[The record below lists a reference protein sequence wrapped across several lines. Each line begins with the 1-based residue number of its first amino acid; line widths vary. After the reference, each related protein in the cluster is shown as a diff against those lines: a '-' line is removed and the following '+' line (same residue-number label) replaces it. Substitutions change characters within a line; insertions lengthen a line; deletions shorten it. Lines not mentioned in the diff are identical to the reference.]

1 MMKDNFDNIFKIE
14 EGKIIFLK
22 ESLIQLDEKTNRKIA
37 AGVLRGERLIS
48 IFGMNRIFFVSD
60 IDEDK
65 YILYELSKEES
76 SRIKTLFMN
85 LLDKLNDGVMITDED
100 GVIVAYNSSME
111 TLENMEKEDMI
122 GEFIWEAYGYHDVS
136 ASEHRKV
143 FKTGSALENMY
154 SAHTSV
160 DGVELYTNYS
170 TYPIIESDRTIG
182 VMTVSGNE
190 ETIHE
195 RLKLASELKRQHNVN
210 YNMQTGRIYSE
221 NGTTYGF
228 SDFIGQ
234 SGVITSLIKEAQTI
248 SWLDNSVLIHG
259 ETGTG
264 KEVLAQSI
272 HNHGKRAKELF
283 IGVNCSAIPE
293 NLLESILFGTVKGAY
308 TGAVDQPGIF
318 EEVGNGTLFLDE
330 VNSMPMSLQVKL
342 LRVLQE
348 KRVTRLGD
356 TKSYDLN
363 ARIISAMNENPFD
376 AIKNGNLREDLYYRL
391 AGYNLYIP
399 PLRER
404 KSDIILLV
412 EYFLN
417 RYAKLMGKNVI
428 GVDDELRRLLNNYS
442 WNGNIRELENLV
454 ENMLV
459 VAGVDDKIL
468 NTSHIPKYLKKRIV
482 GTSGVE
488 KEGTDLITKVEAFES
503 EIIIKT
509 LEENNYNI
517 THTSKK
523 LGIIRQNLLYR
534 MKKYGIEKKM

>member
-1 MMKDNFDNIFKIE
+1 MRDNFGSKIKIE
-14 EGKIIFLK
+14 DGKIVFQDENII
-22 ESLIQLDEKTNRKIA
+22 SLDDHTNEKIA
-37 AGVLRGERLIS
+37 ASIIRGERLIS
-48 IFGMNRIFFVSD
+48 FDGLRRIFFVHEHDD
-60 IDEDK
+60 IYTLFE
-65 YILYELSKEES
+65 ISKEES
-76 SRIKTLFMN
+76 SRIRLLFTN
-85 LLDKLNDGVMITDED
+85 LLDKLNDGVMITNED

-122 GEFIWEAYGYHDVS
+122 GKYIWDAYGYHDVS
-136 ASEHRKV
+136 ASEHRRV

-170 TYPIIESDRTIG
+170 TYPIIEKDRTIG

-210 YNMQTGRIYSE
+210 YNMQTGRTYSE

-228 SDFIGQ
+228 SDFIGESNQ
-234 SGVITSLIKEAQTI
+234 ITALIKEAQTI
-248 SWLDNSVLIHG
+248 SWMDNSVLIYG

-330 VNSMPMSLQVKL
+330 INSMPIALQVKL

-356 TKSYDLN
+356 TKSYELN
-363 ARIISAMNENPFD
+363 ARIISALNENPFD

-404 KSDIILLV
+404 KSDIILLI

-417 RYAKLMGKNVI
+417 RYARLMGKKVI
-428 GVDDELRRLLNNYS
+428 GIDDELRRLMNNYP

-459 VAGVDDKIL
+459 VANTEDRIL
-468 NTSHIPKYLKKRIV
+468 NVDHIPKYLRKRIL
-482 GTSGVE
+482 GTSDVKSNE
-488 KEGTDLITKVEAFES
+488 TDLISKVEAFEK
-503 EIIIKT
+503 EIIIRT

-534 MKKYGIEKKM
+534 MKKYEIDKKV